1 MPQHSFRETAKAIAD
16 VEWGCQCHRL
26 ARLNAAVERRLLGG
40 QTDRPR
46 QRHRHRST
54 TTTSKTK
61 PSPTQT
67 VAAGAATEVAGS
79 HRGLAPFRVA
89 GGAGGGGGDAVDD
102 AARARAFAQRLA
114 RKHEDAPVT
123 AIAEAAWRGVPEL
136 MGAGDALMALAPH
149 VLERFGGEGAG
160 SVLSV
165 LTFANAHAVDC
176 GEAGLVL
183 VDCGTAMT
191 APIIFDLLREE
202 TSLPLHTAV
211 YTHGHADH
219 IAVQEMEW
227 EAPYRVVAQEN
238 VVARFD
244 RYRKTA
250 GYNTFINKRQFQI
263 PDAFDYQFPGSRE
276 GDLRYP
282 DVTYREYMRFEVG
295 GEVFELFA
303 AKGETDDATIVWMP
317 RRRYCFCGDFFIWN
331 APNAG
336 NPQKVQRYPE
346 EWVHAARKIVDLR
359 PVIVFPGHGPPI
371 LGEQRVREAF
381 TNQARLLQG
390 IVTYAMDGI
399 NAGVPLARLMANA
412 PLPKELLEL
421 PYLRPRYDDPRWFVA
436 TLWRRYCGW
445 YTFDIRHLLPVDAA
459 SVGVELARLVGGT
472 RALAAHAEQLVLS
485 GGAERLGVALEIA
498 ELAAAA
504 ADVENGSGDDAAES
518 HRIRA
523 RVLRALER
531 RESTL
536 MAKSLYRAAAID
548 SEKKVDNSGNGDG
561 DDDSTSRL

>member
-1 MPQHSFRETAKAIAD
+1 M
-16 VEWGCQCHRL
+16 
-26 ARLNAAVERRLLGG
+26 
-40 QTDRPR
+40 
-46 QRHRHRST
+46 
-54 TTTSKTK
+54 
-61 PSPTQT
+61 
-67 VAAGAATEVAGS
+67 

-263 PDAFDYQFPGSRE
+263 PDSLPYAFPGTYDD
-276 GDLRYP
+276 DLRYP
-282 DVTYREYMRFEVG
+282 DLTYKTYLRFEVG
-295 GEVFELFA
+295 GQVFELFA
-303 AKGETDDATIVWMP
+303 GKGETDDATIVWMP
-317 RRRYCFCGDFFIWN
+317 KQRYCFCGDFFIWN

-346 EWVHAARKIVDLR
+346 EWAKAARKIIDLR

-371 LGEQRVREAF
+371 LGEERVREAF
-381 TNQARLLQG
+381 TNQARLLEG
-390 IVTYAMDGI
+390 ICSYTLDGI
-399 NAGVPLARLMANA
+399 NSGLSLTKLMANV
-412 PLPKELLEL
+412 PIPQQLLSL
-421 PYLRPRYDDPRWFVA
+421 PYLQPRYDDPRWFVA
-436 TLWRRYCGW
+436 NLWRRYCGW
-445 YTFDIRHLLPVDAA
+445 YTMDVRHLLPVGVQD
-459 SVGVELARLVGGT
+459 VGVELAKMVGG
-472 RALAAHAEQLVLS
+472 ADKLAAHAEQLVHQ
-485 GGAERLGVALEIA
+485 GGPAKLGVALELA
-498 ELAAAA
+498 EFAAGAA
-504 ADVENGSGDDAAES
+504 GDSSGFEAAEA
-518 HRIRA
+518 HR
-523 RVLRALER
+523 VRALILNALVK
-531 RESTL
+531 RETTL
-536 MAKSLYRAAAID
+536 MAKSIYGAAAAD
-548 SEKKVDNSGNGDG
+548 SEK
-561 DDDSTSRL
+561 RLAKL